1 MVISGKTANQGQPTI
16 QLIRDSWL
24 KDMGLGDECDPRLRL
39 IVSVALSLRVNRY
52 RPSLRLVGWPGA
64 G

>member
-24 KDMGLGDECDPRLRL
+24 KDMGLGDECDACLHL
-39 IVSVALSLRVNRY
+39 TVSVALSLWVNRY
-52 RPSLRLVGWPGA
+52 RPSLGLVG
-64 G
+64 